1 MNLSIAITQYIDYRQ
16 SLGEKF
22 KTNGNLLRQFHK
34 YLGTDMPLLSITETI
49 TTGFLY
55 SGQSV
60 VSRKWFTRHTA
71 LFGFFRWCVARGHL
85 SEIPLTKDKPN
96 APSRIEPYIYSD
108 EELARLFLSA
118 MTYQKRPTIIYPECV
133 RAILQLTYVLGL
145 RISETMNLRMK
156 DVDLINCCIT
166 IHESKF
172 YTSRIVTFN
181 EDVKTLIEKFF
192 SWRKDNGMSSDDDTS
207 LWITRSGSTM
217 KLSCMNDIF
226 ERIRIKA
233 GVCRND
239 NTRYQPR
246 MHDLRHTFAVNRLRI
261 WYQSG
266 KDVQSLLPVLSA
278 YLGHKQV
285 SYTTVYLTLTPGLLS
300 DASNLFLNMQIQKR
314 IKMNDKAIYLSYWV
328 KRYLSDYMLTAKNL
342 SRNTVRSYRDT
353 FRLLVCHLRD
363 ICKKNPDKL
372 QLQELTTTIVSDF
385 LDKQQTTRKVSIAT
399 RNQRLA
405 AIHAFAKYVAMNSPE
420 HMEWCRNIRN
430 IPKKKAPRKMIT
442 YLEKTE
448 MDALLALP
456 DQNPNRADA
465 TTPLCSSYTIPA
477 QGRKKRLT

>member
-300 DASNLFLNMQIQKR
+300 DASNLFFEY
-314 IKMNDKAIYLSYWV
+314 A
-328 KRYLSDYMLTAKNL
+328 
-342 SRNTVRSYRDT
+342 
-353 FRLLVCHLRD
+353 
-363 ICKKNPDKL
+363 NPK
-372 QLQELTTTIVSDF
+372 T
-385 LDKQQTTRKVSIAT
+385 
-399 RNQRLA
+399 NQD
-405 AIHAFAKYVAMNSPE
+405 E
-420 HMEWCRNIRN
+420 
-430 IPKKKAPRKMIT
+430 
-442 YLEKTE
+442 
-448 MDALLALP
+448 
-456 DQNPNRADA
+456 
-465 TTPLCSSYTIPA
+465 
-477 QGRKKRLT
+477 